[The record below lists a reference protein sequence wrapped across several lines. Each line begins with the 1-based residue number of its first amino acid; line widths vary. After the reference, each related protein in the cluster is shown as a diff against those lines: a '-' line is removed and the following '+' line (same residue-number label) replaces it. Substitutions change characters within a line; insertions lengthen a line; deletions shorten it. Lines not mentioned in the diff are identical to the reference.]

1 MSIVRSVLFL
11 LFVSLPITGATAINE
26 IPEDTVWYLHADL
39 AQMRDTDSGRQIYG
53 WLDGEVFVE
62 INEEIGI
69 DLNKEVDTITAF
81 SGAEN
86 GTIIVVEGQLSEKM
100 QKKLVALAT
109 LEGDVSELKYGGST
123 YFHMIDDD
131 YDGADDDDEN
141 DDDHER
147 RSRTNNIMLD
157 IEDGAYLSF
166 AVKNKLLITGNEAQM
181 KELLDNR
188 GKVAGRESHGD
199 AIFVLTADKSFVQ
212 AGLKTDEISD
222 DSGDWESNIL
232 RNTEQAA
239 LMISDLGG
247 MIAVEAQLVSSD
259 ANMASAIGGIAN
271 GLIAMQAFNA
281 ELDPKLQEIISN
293 TKIEVNDNVLS
304 VNTVVEPA
312 LVISILED

>member
-1 MSIVRSVLFL
+1 MSILRSVLFL
-11 LFVSLPITGATAINE
+11 LFVSLPVTGATAIDE

-39 AQMRDTDSGRQIYG
+39 AQMRDTESGQQIYG

-62 INEEIGI
+62 INDEIGI
-69 DLNKEVDTITAF
+69 DLSKEVDTITAF
-81 SGAEN
+81 SGADS
-86 GTIIVVEGQLSEKM
+86 GTIIVVEGQLSDKM
-100 QKKLVALAT
+100 QKKVVALAT
-109 LEGDVSELKYGGST
+109 LEGDVSELTHGDSA

-131 YDGADDDDEN
+131 YDDDGDDDN
-141 DDDHER
+141 DHKH
-147 RSRTNNIMLD
+147 RSRTNNIMID
-157 IEDGAYLSF
+157 IEDGAYVSF

-212 AGLKTDEISD
+212 AGLKTDEVSD
-222 DSGDWESNIL
+222 DDGDWESNIL

-259 ANMASAIGGIAN
+259 AKMASAIGGIAN

-281 ELDPKLQEIISN
+281 DLDPKLQEIISN

-304 VNTVVEPA
+304 VNTVVEPE
-312 LVISILED
+312 LVVSILED

>member
-1 MSIVRSVLFL
+1 MSLLRSVLFL
-11 LFVSLPITGATAINE
+11 LLITLPVTGATAIDE
-26 IPEDTVWYLHADL
+26 MPENTVWYLHADL

-53 WLDGEVFVE
+53 WLEGEVFVE
-62 INEEIGI
+62 INDELGI
-69 DLNKEVDTITAF
+69 DLNQEVDTITAF
-81 SGAEN
+81 SGADS
-86 GTIIVVEGQLSEKM
+86 GTIIVVEGQLSDKM

-109 LEGDVSELKYGGST
+109 IEGDVSELKHSGST

-131 YDGADDDDEN
+131 YDDEGTDDD
-141 DDDHER
+141 DDDHEH
-147 RSRTNNIMLD
+147 RSRTNNIMID

-166 AVKNKLLITGNEAQM
+166 AVKNKLLVTGNEAQM
-181 KELLDNR
+181 KELLDN
-188 GKVAGRESHGD
+188 GGEVAGRESHGD

-247 MIAVEAQLVSSD
+247 MIAVEAKLVSSD
-259 ANMASAIGGIAN
+259 AKMASAIGGIAN
-271 GLIAMQAFNA
+271 GLIAMQAFNS
-281 ELDPKLQEIISN
+281 ELDPKLQEVISN

-312 LVISILED
+312 LVVSILED